1 MKKGLTLVEVMVATA
16 IFTMT
21 FAVCITLSLSSVKQ
35 EKRQRDYMTFESICY
50 DINYY
55 CNAYKS
61 EWANKYFGDD
71 INAPKAH
78 YYDITYKLVSNK
90 DEAMPAR
97 ESGLIT
103 NSCPKMVGS
112 AAKTS
117 GQILSENEYISGFV
131 CFRYCKH
138 FS

>member
-55 CNAYKS
+55 CNAYKI

-78 YYDITYKLVSNK
+78 YYDITYKIVSNR
-90 DEAMPAR
+90 DEANY
-97 ESGLIT
+97 ELVYSYNKSNELIV
-103 NSCPKMVGS
+103 NVNDIKNNRKIIDNLNYGS
-112 AAKTS
+112 KRF
-117 GQILSENEYISGFV
+117 N
-131 CFRYCKH
+131 
-138 FS
+138 

>member
-71 INAPKAH
+71 INAPKSH
-78 YYDITYKLVSNK
+78 YYDITYKLVSNR
-90 DEAMPAR
+90 DEANY
-97 ESGLIT
+97 ELVYSYNDSNELIV
-103 NSCPKMVGS
+103 NVNDIKNNRKIIDNLNYGS
-112 AAKTS
+112 K
-117 GQILSENEYISGFV
+117 
-131 CFRYCKH
+131 R

>member
-1 MKKGLTLVEVMVATA
+1 MKNGLTLVEVMVATA

-78 YYDITYKLVSNK
+78 YYDITYKIVSNRDK
-90 DEAMPAR
+90 ANYELVYSYNDNNE
-97 ESGLIT
+97 LIV
-103 NSCPKMVGS
+103 NVNDIKNNRAIIENLNYGS
-112 AAKTS
+112 KRF
-117 GQILSENEYISGFV
+117 N
-131 CFRYCKH
+131 
-138 FS
+138 

>member
-1 MKKGLTLVEVMVATA
+1 MVATA

-21 FAVCITLSLSSVKQ
+21 FAVCITLSLSSIKQ

-55 CNAYKS
+55 CNAYKI

-78 YYDITYKLVSNK
+78 YYDITYKIVSNR
-90 DEAMPAR
+90 DEANYELVYSYN
-97 ESGLIT
+97 ESNELIV
-103 NSCPKMVGS
+103 NVNDIKNNRKIIDNLNYGS
-112 AAKTS
+112 KRF
-117 GQILSENEYISGFV
+117 N
-131 CFRYCKH
+131 
-138 FS
+138 

>member
-55 CNAYKS
+55 CNAYKI

-78 YYDITYKLVSNK
+78 YYDITYKIVSNR
-90 DEAMPAR
+90 DEANYELVYSYN
-97 ESGLIT
+97 ESNELIV
-103 NSCPKMVGS
+103 NVNDIKNNRKIIDNLNYGS
-112 AAKTS
+112 KRF
-117 GQILSENEYISGFV
+117 N
-131 CFRYCKH
+131 
-138 FS
+138 

>member
-55 CNAYKS
+55 CNAYKI

-71 INAPKAH
+71 INAPKVH
-78 YYDITYKLVSNK
+78 YYDITYKLVSNR
-90 DEAMPAR
+90 DEANY
-97 ESGLIT
+97 ELVYTYNDSNELIV
-103 NSCPKMVGS
+103 NVNDIKNNRKIIDNLNYGS
-112 AAKTS
+112 K
-117 GQILSENEYISGFV
+117 
-131 CFRYCKH
+131 R

>member
-78 YYDITYKLVSNK
+78 YYDITYKIVSNRDK
-90 DEAMPAR
+90 ANYELVYSYN
-97 ESGLIT
+97 ESNELIV
-103 NSCPKMVGS
+103 NVNDIKNNRKIIDNLNYGS
-112 AAKTS
+112 K
-117 GQILSENEYISGFV
+117 
-131 CFRYCKH
+131 R

>member
-90 DEAMPAR
+90 DEANY
-97 ESGLIT
+97 ELVYSYNDSNELIV
-103 NSCPKMVGS
+103 NVNDIKNNRKIIDNLNYGS
-112 AAKTS
+112 K
-117 GQILSENEYISGFV
+117 
-131 CFRYCKH
+131 R

>member
-78 YYDITYKLVSNK
+78 YYDITYKIVSNRDK
-90 DEAMPAR
+90 ANYELVYSYN
-97 ESGLIT
+97 ESNELIV
-103 NSCPKMVGS
+103 NVNDIKNNRAIIENLNYGS
-112 AAKTS
+112 KRF
-117 GQILSENEYISGFV
+117 N
-131 CFRYCKH
+131 
-138 FS
+138 

>member
-78 YYDITYKLVSNK
+78 YYDITYKLVSNR
-90 DEAMPAR
+90 DEANY
-97 ESGLIT
+97 ELVYSYNDSNELIV
-103 NSCPKMVGS
+103 NVNDIKNNRKIIDNLNYGS
-112 AAKTS
+112 K
-117 GQILSENEYISGFV
+117 
-131 CFRYCKH
+131 R

>member
-55 CNAYKS
+55 CNAYNKD
-61 EWANKYFGDD
+61 WASNYFKDD
-71 INAPKAH
+71 NTTH
-78 YYDITYKLVSNK
+78 YYDITYKIVTNI
-90 DEAMPAR
+90 DEANYELVYSYN
-97 ESGLIT
+97 ESNELIV
-103 NSCPKMVGS
+103 NVNDIKNNRKIIDNLNYGS
-112 AAKTS
+112 K
-117 GQILSENEYISGFV
+117 
-131 CFRYCKH
+131 R

>member
-90 DEAMPAR
+90 DEANY
-97 ESGLIT
+97 ELVYTYNDNHELIV
-103 NSCPKMVGS
+103 NVNDIKNNRKIIDNLNYGS
-112 AAKTS
+112 K
-117 GQILSENEYISGFV
+117 
-131 CFRYCKH
+131 R

>member
-21 FAVCITLSLSSVKQ
+21 FAVCITLSLSSIKQ

-55 CNAYKS
+55 CNAYKI

-78 YYDITYKLVSNK
+78 YYDITYKIVSNR
-90 DEAMPAR
+90 DEANYELVYSYN
-97 ESGLIT
+97 ESNELIV
-103 NSCPKMVGS
+103 NVNDIKNNRKIIDNLNYGS
-112 AAKTS
+112 KRF
-117 GQILSENEYISGFV
+117 N
-131 CFRYCKH
+131 
-138 FS
+138 

>member
-55 CNAYKS
+55 CNAYKI

-78 YYDITYKLVSNK
+78 YYDIAYKLVSNR
-90 DEAMPAR
+90 DEANY
-97 ESGLIT
+97 ELVYTYNDSNELIV
-103 NSCPKMVGS
+103 NVNDIKNNRKIIDNLNYGS
-112 AAKTS
+112 KRF
-117 GQILSENEYISGFV
+117 N
-131 CFRYCKH
+131 
-138 FS
+138 

>member
-90 DEAMPAR
+90 DEANY
-97 ESGLIT
+97 ELVYSYNDSKELIV
-103 NSCPKMVGS
+103 NVNDIKNNRKIIDNLNYGS
-112 AAKTS
+112 K
-117 GQILSENEYISGFV
+117 
-131 CFRYCKH
+131 R

>member
-78 YYDITYKLVSNK
+78 YYDITYKIVLNR
-90 DEAMPAR
+90 DEANY
-97 ESGLIT
+97 ELVYSYNDSKELIV
-103 NSCPKMVGS
+103 NVNDIKNNRKIIDNLNYGS
-112 AAKTS
+112 KRF
-117 GQILSENEYISGFV
+117 N
-131 CFRYCKH
+131 
-138 FS
+138 